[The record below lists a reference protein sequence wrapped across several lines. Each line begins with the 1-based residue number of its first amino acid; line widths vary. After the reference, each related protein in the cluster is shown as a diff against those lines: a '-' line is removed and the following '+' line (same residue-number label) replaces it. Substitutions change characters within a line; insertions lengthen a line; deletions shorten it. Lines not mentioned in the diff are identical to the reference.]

1 MKLRI
6 LGNRLLVEE
15 VVAIKSEGGIHF
27 PETAVNHY
35 QHAPGAKLYRVVQ
48 LGDKITEPVRVGD
61 RVLCH
66 SYTEGAVPINGGAS
80 QIIRENQIIANMTD
94 HTA

>member
-1 MKLRI
+1 MKLRL

-15 VVAIKSEGGIHF
+15 VIAIQSQGGIVF

-35 QHAPGAKLYRVVQ
+35 QHAPGAKLYTVLQ
-48 LGDKITEPVRVGD
+48 LGDKVTEPVRVGD

-66 SYTEGAVPINGGAS
+66 SFTDGAVPINGGAS
-80 QIIRENQIIANMTD
+80 QIIREHQIIANMTD
-94 HTA
+94 HTV